1 MVAVAQLVESR
12 IVIPVVVGSSPI
24 SHPKEHAV
32 NKKSY
37 SLRLVALF
45 FVGAAIYALCWMR
58 KYRNTYII
66 EAMKTLKFIGGSQDD
81 LTNFPLEARRMAGFE
96 LWQAQIGAMP
106 SD

>member
-37 SLRLVALF
+37 PLRLVALF
-45 FVGAAIYALCWMR
+45 FGALLWVSGTPLAHLNESTITAFVQR
-58 KYRNTYII
+58 
-66 EAMKTLKFIGGSQDD
+66 
-81 LTNFPLEARRMAGFE
+81 LTGPPARE
-96 LWQAQIGAMP
+96 
-106 SD
+106 